1 MISNLIESYH
11 IGSTGVERLNERC
24 APSSNDDGK
33 FVLTDFNGLYIVLGA
48 LITLSVIV
56 QYINVKFLHTPID
69 PFDDDF
75 GEGRKYA
82 LKKGVPAAWVA
93 CRS

>member
-11 IGSTGVERLNERC
+11 IGSTGVERLIERC

-56 QYINVKFLHTPID
+56 QVQNAELVLSAM
-69 PFDDDF
+69 
-75 GEGRKYA
+75 R
-82 LKKGVPAAWVA
+82 
-93 CRS
+93 